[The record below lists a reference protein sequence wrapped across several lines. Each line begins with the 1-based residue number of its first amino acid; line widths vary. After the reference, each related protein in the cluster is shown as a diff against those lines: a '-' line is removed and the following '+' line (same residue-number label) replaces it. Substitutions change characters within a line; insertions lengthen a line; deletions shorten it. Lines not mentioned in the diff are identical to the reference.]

1 MLKHQKCISSNSS
14 CFVLSSV
21 RRHRVSNVGD
31 VRQYCWATQDWSK
44 PVSLTES
51 EEGLLQ
57 LVNPMQNEEST
68 GAASVATCI
77 NSTTR
82 LCHQVVFK
90 FINHPIN
97 TFNVLGGIWDPTDN
111 KFTLLPAIPDLDLA
125 LEACKA
131 FPKESTT
138 CIWFIQGH
146 KVCNSRTRL
155 QTVPML

>member
-1 MLKHQKCISSNSS
+1 MLVMLGSIVGQHKTGRSRSASLSQRKACCSSSIQ
-14 CFVLSSV
+14 CKT
-21 RRHRVSNVGD
+21 RRD
-31 VRQYCWATQDWSK
+31 
-44 PVSLTES
+44 
-51 EEGLLQ
+51 
-57 LVNPMQNEEST
+57 T

-82 LCHQVVFK
+82 LCHQVVSK